1 MKIIKETKQ
10 DNTIYFA
17 SIEVGQPFKY
27 NNELYIRTDEFF
39 DFEYEKYN
47 AINLRTGDNWLWV
60 NDYDSVTK
68 VKAYVKYE
76 EN

>member
-1 MKIIKETKQ
+1 MKIIKEDKQ

-17 SIEVGQPFKY
+17 SVEVGQPFKY
-27 NNELYIRTDEFF
+27 NNELYIRTDKFF

-47 AINLRTGDNWLWV
+47 AINLRTSDNWLF

-68 VKAYVKYE
+68 VIM
-76 EN
+76 